1 MKNGYRIDWAE
12 EAINNLDSIIYYLSS
27 KWTIREI
34 RNFYKV
40 LDKKLALI
48 SKNPD
53 LFSNSELKLNVKR
66 CVLSKQTTI
75 YFEIKDDNIVI
86 LTLFDN
92 RKNPKSIKI

>member
-1 MKNGYRIDWAE
+1 MKNGYRIDWAV
-12 EAINNLDSIIYYLSS
+12 EAINNLDSIIDYLTN

-34 RNFYKV
+34 KNFYKL
-40 LDKKLALI
+40 LDKKLELL

-53 LFSNSELKLNVKR
+53 LFSNSELKPNVKR
-66 CVLSKQTTI
+66 CVLSKQTSI
-75 YFEIKDDNIVI
+75 YFEVKDSHIVI